1 MAIRA
6 VSLDLFDTLVDLRF
20 DAGAAARSSA
30 HSLHAAVAAHRDL
43 AFEAFA
49 EALRAGDREWRQTRY
64 AEGLE
69 VATEERFACLLERLG
84 IDHPDLA
91 EELTGIHM
99 GVIRSCVVVPEHHD
113 GLLRELREHVRIGLC
128 SNFSHAPTANRILE
142 EAGLRGRLDAVAISV
157 DVGVRKPRRE
167 IFEAVL
173 SGLRAAP
180 EDTLHVGD
188 NLHADIAGAATFGMH
203 TAWITRR
210 VPDPD
215 AALAGFDGPRPDFVV
230 ADLRELLPLV
240 RRQAHR

>member
-1 MAIRA
+1 MSIRA
-6 VSLDLFDTLVDLRF
+6 LSLDLFDTLVDLRF
-20 DAGAAARSSA
+20 DAGAAVRSSA
-30 HSLHAAVAAHRDL
+30 HSLHAAVAAYRDL
-43 AFEAFA
+43 DFEAFA
-49 EALRAGDREWRQTRY
+49 EALRADDRGWRETHY

-69 VATEERFACLLERLG
+69 VATEERFAGLLERLG
-84 IDHPDLA
+84 IDHPGLA

-99 GVIRSCVVVPEHHD
+99 GVIRSCVVVPEHHA
-113 GLLRELREHVRIGLC
+113 GLLRELRERVRIGLC
-128 SNFSHAPTANRILE
+128 SNFSHAPTAHRILE

-173 SGLRAAP
+173 SGLRAPP

-188 NLHADIAGAATFGMH
+188 NLLADVAGAAAFGMR

-210 VPDPD
+210 VADPD
-215 AALAGFDGPRPDFVV
+215 AALAGFEGPRPDFVL

-240 RRQAHR
+240 AGPARG